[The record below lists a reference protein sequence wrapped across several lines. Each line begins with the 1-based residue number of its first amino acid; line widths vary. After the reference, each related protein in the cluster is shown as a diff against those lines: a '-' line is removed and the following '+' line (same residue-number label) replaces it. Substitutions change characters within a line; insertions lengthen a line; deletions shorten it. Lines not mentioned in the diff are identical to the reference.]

1 MIGLDT
7 GFFVEL
13 VRSNKQ
19 ALEVFNK
26 ISEGEEDA
34 CISCLTLYEL
44 KKLSIRD
51 SIPLDTGATLINN
64 IMSFCSVSW
73 LDNLQTHELAAGF
86 SHGLGI
92 PGIDS
97 LMLAGLVTSSADKI
111 YTTDKHMVTY
121 KNKATAVILITPTH
135 NKAQEN

>member
-13 VRSNKQ
+13 VRANQQ
-19 ALEVFNK
+19 ALDVFNE
-26 ISEGEEDA
+26 IIEGQDS
-34 CISCLTLYEL
+34 CVSCLTLYEL
-44 KKLSIRD
+44 KRLSLRD
-51 SIPLDTGATLINN
+51 SIPTEAGSALIED

-73 LDNLQTHELAAGF
+73 LNNLKVHELAAGL

-97 LMLAGLVTSSADKI
+97 LILAGLITSKADRI
-111 YTTDKHMVTY
+111 FTTDKHIMSY
-121 KNKATAVILITPTH
+121 KQKGTSVILIPPTPR
-135 NKAQEN
+135 K